1 MNESTAPDLAAALPD
16 IAFQRFTLDN
26 GLTLLVHEDAASP
39 TVAVHVT
46 YGVGAKN
53 ESTGQFGLAHLM
65 EHLMFSGTAALP
77 GSYITHLERAGA
89 EGLNGVTSAD
99 TTQFFQSVPPGSLDF
114 TLFAESDRMGHLAD
128 GLQPQALDV
137 QREVVTREMEEN
149 ELQPLGAV
157 QGAIL
162 RHLFP
167 SDHPYAHK
175 VAGERADLQQ
185 VSFTD
190 VQAWS
195 RRFYRPDSAVIVLA
209 GAISTQDALEKVTQW
224 FGALTPG
231 APREARQR
239 WVPALQHERR
249 VKLQDH
255 IDHRLLRLCW
265 VIPPYAEDET
275 IALELFAGVLAD
287 TVWSPLVTRLMVD
300 NTLATEVSAFIEPG
314 MLASYFNLRIEL
326 QPGVDPAAVERHAQE
341 ALDEML
347 TSTLN
352 PDLLVQ
358 SQQLILQNL
367 LASWSDTLSLAA
379 ELGRHELSPAR
390 AEGLRQRAV
399 RLLSISADA
408 VVDAARRW
416 LHQGRL
422 VLQVDPITAASPLYA
437 DPARRPPAI
446 TLAPLALLTPRQ
458 HRVLSNGLRI
468 VAMPAEQPG
477 LLSASLIVDA
487 GSQHDPLDQA
497 GLAQLVAGL
506 VATGET
512 EGAALEQWLAS
523 LEAGIALD
531 VGAGSVALRLQ
542 TPEHHA
548 ERVLSLLTEILRG
561 EIASDNSVTA
571 HRDHYLQNLPGIDP
585 VSWALPVMTFPTD
598 HPLRKPAFTQGH
610 AASLAR
616 LTPQSAGD
624 FYRRHYHPHRATLLV
639 YSPLPIAQLA
649 ALLEST
655 LAQWQP
661 AASVSAP
668 AATSAPVAASAS
680 APHASG
686 SLMLIER
693 PRSAVT
699 TLTVYF
705 ALPGSGSPHDAAV
718 QATHPLL
725 AASFASR
732 INFALREVDRLT
744 YNVVPLQQKLPGSR
758 LLGFEMAVATEST
771 LAAVRAICRECRDLS
786 ASRPLTEEELQ
797 GLVQMEQLRLSRP
810 QTSDYDRLCREEGL
824 LRNGLPEDYW
834 QRLSDSLAALSVVD
848 MAPLLRESIDP
859 ARAAWVV
866 QGAVEPFAR
875 ELSTLLALPAARFP
889 AQPDA
894 LYE

>member
-26 GLTLLVHEDAASP
+26 GLTLLVHENAASP

-99 TTQFFQSVPPGSLDF
+99 ITQFFQSVPPGSLDF
-114 TLFAESDRMGHLAD
+114 ALFAESDRMGHLAD
-128 GLQPQALDV
+128 GLQPQVLDV

-195 RRFYRPDSAVIVLA
+195 RRFYRPDNAVIVLA
-209 GAISTQDALEKVTQW
+209 GAITTQDALEKVTQW
-224 FGALTPG
+224 FSAITMG
-231 APREARQR
+231 APREACQR

-255 IDHRLLRLCW
+255 IDNRLLRLCW

-300 NTLATEVSAFIEPG
+300 STLATEVSAFIEPG
-314 MLASYFNLRIEL
+314 ILASYFNLRIEL
-326 QPGVDPAAVERHAQE
+326 QPGVDPATVERHAQK

-347 TSTLN
+347 NSTLN
-352 PDLLVQ
+352 PDLLMQ
-358 SQQLILQNL
+358 SQQLILENL
-367 LASWSDTLSLAA
+367 RTSWSDTLSLAA

-390 AEGLRQRAV
+390 AEGLLQRAV

-422 VLQVDPITAASPLYA
+422 VLQVDPITAISRLYVN
-437 DPARRPPAI
+437 PTRTPPAI
-446 TLAPLALLTPRQ
+446 TLAPLAPLVPRQ
-458 HRVLSNGLRI
+458 QRVLSNGLQI
-468 VAMPAEQPG
+468 VAMPSEQPG

-487 GSQHDPLDQA
+487 GSQHDPIDQA

-506 VATGET
+506 VVTAEV
-512 EGAALEQWLAS
+512 EGAAIDQWLTS

-531 VGAGSVALRLQ
+531 VGTGSVALRLQ
-542 TPEHHA
+542 TPEQNA
-548 ERVLSLLTEILRG
+548 ERVLCLLTEILRG
-561 EIASDNSVTA
+561 EIAPDDNVTA
-571 HRDHYLQNLPGIDP
+571 HRDHYLQNLSSTDP
-585 VSWALPVMTFPTD
+585 ISWALPVMAFPAG

-610 AASLAR
+610 AASLVR
-616 LTPQSAGD
+616 LTPQSARD
-624 FYRRHYHPHRATLLV
+624 FYRRHYHAQNATLLV

-655 LAQWQP
+655 LAQWHP
-661 AASVSAP
+661 SALVSAP
-668 AATSAPVAASAS
+668 APAPASVATVTSVH
-680 APHASG
+680 HATG

-693 PRSAVT
+693 PRSVVT

-705 ALPGSGSPHDAAV
+705 ALPGSGSPYDAAV
-718 QATHPLL
+718 HAIHPLL

-732 INFALREVDRLT
+732 INFALREIDRLT
-744 YNVVPLQQKLPGSR
+744 YNVVPLQQKLPVSR
-758 LLGFEMAVATEST
+758 LLGFEMAVATENT

-786 ASRPLTEEELQ
+786 ASRPLTLEELQ

-810 QTSDYDRLCREEGL
+810 QTSDYDRLCREEEL
-824 LRNGLPEDYW
+824 LRDKLPEDYW
-834 QRLSDSLAALSVVD
+834 QELSDSLAALSVVD
-848 MAPLLRESIDP
+848 IAPLLRELIDP
-859 ARAAWVV
+859 ARAAWIV
-866 QGAVEPFAR
+866 QGAVEPIAR
-875 ELSTLLALPAARFP
+875 ELSTLLALSAVRFP